1 MNPLQFQQQLNEI
14 KKVKLIEEEEE
25 IVQKQIEEDEEEKE
39 EEDDQTLYDN
49 DEFEANYGSISTNL
63 GFKILNLAPDVD
75 NYTSSTVASE
85 QLLHKYQQSEIQSF
99 NKQQQ
104 QQQLQYQEDEEP
116 TTSDLSRKKI
126 YAKESWPGHKKQQAN
141 AEAQQSS
148 QIITTKPSP
157 VQSTSNTP
165 NKTVKPAPAASS
177 PPTNNPTN
185 VVTKRLII

>member
-14 KKVKLIEEEEE
+14 KKVKLIEEEE
-25 IVQKQIEEDEEEKE
+25 IVQKQVEEDEEEK

-49 DEFEANYGSISTNL
+49 DEFEPNYGSISTNL

-99 NKQQQ
+99 NK

-157 VQSTSNTP
+157 IQSASNTP

-177 PPTNNPTN
+177 PPTTNPTN